1 MPALSDEYSR
11 AIGETAVPLYKS
23 SARSMARHVSLTKLS
38 PRSDSTVCRP
48 VMLSELTVHLQTRS
62 DSPKRREVAGLFV
75 TISPAAGPLN
85 NVRTIRHQNRRFVI
99 GKAPVEASISPFL
112 MSRYVG
118 EIVNP
123 RQTAL

>member
-75 TISPAAGPLN
+75 TIWAAQQRKNDQAPKQALCHRKGSRRSEYKPLFDEPL
-85 NVRTIRHQNRRFVI
+85 RRGDCQPPTNGI
-99 GKAPVEASISPFL
+99 IAE
-112 MSRYVG
+112 
-118 EIVNP
+118 
-123 RQTAL
+123 